1 MMKNEWL
8 ITFRSVTYAQ
18 RGEQI
23 LQRGKIP
30 CRLQRTPKHLTERG
44 CGYCL
49 RLREIDAARAV
60 ALLRRERLQYE
71 KLYSVKEDGSTVE
84 ENL

>member
-1 MMKNEWL
+1 MKNEWL

-18 RGEQI
+18 RGERL
-23 LQRGKIP
+23 LQQGKIP

-49 RLREIDAARAV
+49 RISGMDVPRAV
-60 ALLRRERLQYE
+60 HLLRRGQLPFE
-71 KLYSVKEDGSTVE
+71 KLYALNEDGSTE
-84 ENL
+84 ERML

>member
-1 MMKNEWL
+1 MKNEWL

-18 RGEQI
+18 RGEKV
-23 LQRGKIP
+23 LRSGKIA

-49 RLREIDAARAV
+49 RLQGTDAPNAV
-60 ALLRRERLQYE
+60 SLLHRERLAYE
-71 KLYSVKEDGSTVE
+71 KIYALKEDGSTE
-84 ENL
+84 ERVL

>member
-1 MMKNEWL
+1 MKNEWL

-18 RGEQI
+18 RGEKV
-23 LQRGKIP
+23 LRNGKIS

-49 RLREIDAARAV
+49 RIQGIDAPNAV
-60 ALLRRERLQYE
+60 SLLRRDRLAYE
-71 KLYSVKEDGSTVE
+71 KLYALKEDGSTE
-84 ENL
+84 ERVL

>member
-1 MMKNEWL
+1 MKNEWL

-18 RGEQI
+18 RGEKV
-23 LQRGKIP
+23 LQNGRIP

-49 RLREIDAARAV
+49 RLLEADAPKAV
-60 ALLRRERLQYE
+60 LLLHRERLPYE
-71 KLYSVKEDGSTVE
+71 KIYALKEDGSTE
-84 ENL
+84 ERML

>member
-1 MMKNEWL
+1 MKNEWL

-18 RGEQI
+18 RGERV
-23 LQRGKIP
+23 LQNGKIP

-49 RLREIDAARAV
+49 RLWETDAPKAV
-60 ALLRRERLQYE
+60 LLLHRERLAYE
-71 KLYSVKEDGSTVE
+71 KIYALKEDGSTE
-84 ENL
+84 ERML

>member
-1 MMKNEWL
+1 MKNEWL

-18 RGEQI
+18 QGERV

-49 RLREIDAARAV
+49 RIRGLDAPASV
-60 ALLRRERLQYE
+60 ELLRRERLNYE
-71 KLYSVKEDGSTVE
+71 KLYAVKEDGVTE
-84 ENL
+84 ERVL

>member
-1 MMKNEWL
+1 MKNEWL

-18 RGEQI
+18 RGERI

-49 RLREIDAARAV
+49 QIRGLDAPEAV
-60 ALLRRERLQYE
+60 MALRRERLDYG
-71 KLYSVKEDGSTVE
+71 KLYALKEDGSTE
-84 ENL
+84 ERVL

>member
-1 MMKNEWL
+1 MKNEWL

-18 RGEQI
+18 RAEQI

-30 CRLQRTPKHLTERG
+30 CRLLRTPKHLTERG

-49 RLREIDAARAV
+49 RIRGMDAPSAV
-60 ALLRRERLQYE
+60 AMLRRERLNYE
-71 KLYSVKEDGSTVE
+71 KLYALRDDGSTE
-84 ENL
+84 EQEL